1 MARTVTPV
9 KTDRRAKAIFFDL
22 GETLVTQNIESNMV
36 TKRALREIGR
46 SLPKRISPEKLFRI
60 YQQGYKINEALRS
73 SHHVEIPIQAWMRQ
87 LLTRALSEDP
97 SPRLLTEAIK
107 TIVSARSANAIPFS
121 DAHRIIGNLSK
132 KGVKLGIISNVS
144 SHEVALEIL
153 RRVGLRKYFPVVITS
168 ALTGIRKPDPAIFL
182 YALMQLKL
190 HPKEAVHVGD
200 SEKHDIEGGS
210 IAGLRTVLINRGPI
224 QERTL
229 ASYRFRSLTE
239 ASETLQS
246 L

>member
-1 MARTVTPV
+1 MARTIAPV
-9 KTDRRAKAIFFDL
+9 KPNGRAKAIFFDL

-36 TKRALREIGR
+36 TKRALREIGH
-46 SLPKRISPEKLFRI
+46 SLPKRVSPEKLFRI
-60 YQQGYKINEALRS
+60 YQQGYRVNEALRS

-87 LLTRALSEDP
+87 LLRRALNEDP
-97 SPRLLTEAIK
+97 SPQLLTEAIE
-107 TIVSARSANAIPFS
+107 IVVSARSANAVPFS
-121 DAHRIIGNLSK
+121 DAHKVISNLSR

-153 RRVGLRKYFPVVITS
+153 RKVGLRKYFQLVITS

-190 HPKEAVHVGD
+190 RPSEAVHVGD

-210 IAGLRTVLINRGPI
+210 IAGLRTVLINHGPI
-224 QERTL
+224 QGRTL
-229 ASYRFRSLTE
+229 ADYRFRSLTE
-239 ASETLQS
+239 AFGTLQS

>member
-1 MARTVTPV
+1 MARTIAPV
-9 KTDRRAKAIFFDL
+9 KLNGRAKAIFFDL

-36 TKRALREIGR
+36 TKRALREIGH
-46 SLPKRISPEKLFRI
+46 SLPKRVSPEKLFRL
-60 YQQGYKINEALRS
+60 YQQGYRVNEALRS

-87 LLTRALSEDP
+87 LLRRALNEDP
-97 SPRLLTEAIK
+97 SPQLLTEAIE
-107 TIVSARSANAIPFS
+107 IVVSARSANAVPFS
-121 DAHRIIGNLSK
+121 DAHKVIINLSR

-153 RRVGLRKYFPVVITS
+153 RKVGLRKYFQLVITS

-190 HPKEAVHVGD
+190 RPSEAVHVGD

-224 QERTL
+224 QGRTL
-229 ASYRFRSLTE
+229 ADYRFRSLTE